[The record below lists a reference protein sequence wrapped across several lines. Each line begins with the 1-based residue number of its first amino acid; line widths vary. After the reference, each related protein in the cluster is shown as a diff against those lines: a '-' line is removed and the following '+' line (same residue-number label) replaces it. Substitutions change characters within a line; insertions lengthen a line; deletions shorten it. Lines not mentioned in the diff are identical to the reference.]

1 MAHFQSTK
9 RGWPSKTTGPTG
21 FPRFK
26 PLSIQIKQSWWNIF
40 PYWQSSTDY
49 VYILFPS
56 CNQTV
61 SFFTG
66 VIYRSPLQFA
76 AIVLINPVSG
86 YTCIIHNMY
95 ICIFRFGQRFSPI
108 RKRKCLVIRQFFLAE
123 ITFGR
128 KKISAHENR
137 IFINIASPLK
147 KKTHHHWSY
156 NRPWGTAEGGGLEVF
171 FGGGG
176 GLEVFFLGGGST
188 WFSGRTKWASVV
200 SNRVKRLS
208 YRILT
213 ANERGL

>member
-1 MAHFQSTK
+1 MAHIQSTK
-9 RGWPSKTTGPTG
+9 HGRPSKTTGPTG

-61 SFFTG
+61 SFFTD
-66 VIYRSPLQFA
+66 VIYRSPLLRQFA

-95 ICIFRFGQRFSPI
+95 ICTFRFAQRFSPI
-108 RKRKCLVIRQFFLAE
+108 GKRKCHVIRQFFLAE

-128 KKISAHENR
+128 KKNSAHGNR
-137 IFINIASPLK
+137 IFINIASPLE

-156 NRPWGTAEGGGLEVF
+156 NRPWGTAEAGGLEVF

-176 GLEVFFLGGGST
+176 AHGFQG
-188 WFSGRTKWASVV
+188 
-200 SNRVKRLS
+200 
-208 YRILT
+208 
-213 ANERGL
+213 ERNGHQCCQQSKKVEL

>member
-9 RGWPSKTTGPTG
+9 HGWPSKTTGPTG

-26 PLSIQIKQSWWNIF
+26 PLSIQIKQNWWNIF

-61 SFFTG
+61 SFFPG
-66 VIYRSPLQFA
+66 FIYRSPLLRQFA

-86 YTCIIHNMY
+86 YTCIIRSMY
-95 ICIFRFGQRFSPI
+95 ICTFRFAQRFSPI
-108 RKRKCLVIRQFFLAE
+108 GKRKCLVIRQFFLAE

-147 KKTHHHWSY
+147 KKNLPPLILQQALRDLSLLFS
-156 NRPWGTAEGGGLEVF
+156 WGRGARGF
-171 FGGGG
+171 FWG
-176 GLEVFFLGGGST
+176 GGGST

-200 SNRVKRLS
+200 ANRVKRLS

>member
-1 MAHFQSTK
+1 MFIFFSQAA
-9 RGWPSKTTGPTG
+9 
-21 FPRFK
+21 
-26 PLSIQIKQSWWNIF
+26 IKQFHSL
-40 PYWQSSTDY
+40 Q
-49 VYILFPS
+49 VL
-56 CNQTV
+56 
-61 SFFTG
+61 FTG
-66 VIYRSPLQFA
+66 LLYLVLKVLRQFA

-123 ITFGR
+123 ITFAR

-137 IFINIASPLK
+137 IFIHIASPLK

-171 FGGGG
+171 FW
-176 GLEVFFLGGGST
+176 GGGST

-200 SNRVKRLS
+200 ANRVKKVEL
-208 YRILT
+208 
-213 ANERGL
+213 

>member
-66 VIYRSPLQFA
+66 VIYWSPLLRQFA

-108 RKRKCLVIRQFFLAE
+108 GKRKCLVIRQFFLAE

-128 KKISAHENR
+128 KKISAHEKR

-147 KKTHHHWSY
+147 KKTYHHWSY
-156 NRPWGTAEGGGLEVF
+156 NRPWGTCHYYSAE
-171 FGGGG
+171 GG
-176 GLEVFFLGGGST
+176 GLEVFFLGGGGEHMV
-188 WFSGRTKWASVV
+188 FRE
-200 SNRVKRLS
+200 
-208 YRILT
+208 
-213 ANERGL
+213 NEMGISCCQQSKKVEL

>member
-1 MAHFQSTK
+1 MCINLQARVSIDVKLLIWKVSSQIHSILITQSLAAFQDGLVFLSQGVSQCGSLSYFCFNGWNAQLLSKSLAYMAHFQSTK

-56 CNQTV
+56 CSQTV

-66 VIYRSPLQFA
+66 VIYRSPLLRQFA

-95 ICIFRFGQRFSPI
+95 ICTFRFGQRFSPI
-108 RKRKCLVIRQFFLAE
+108 GKRKCLVIRQFFLAE

-128 KKISAHENR
+128 KKN
-137 IFINIASPLK
+137 
-147 KKTHHHWSY
+147 
-156 NRPWGTAEGGGLEVF
+156 
-171 FGGGG
+171 
-176 GLEVFFLGGGST
+176 
-188 WFSGRTKWASVV
+188 
-200 SNRVKRLS
+200 LS
-208 YRILT
+208 SWK
-213 ANERGL
+213 